1 MIFFILTKFDFFM
14 LKFCAWDGWGATNLG
29 PFGLGGGGG
38 EGGWLKPVTP
48 LQAGPLM
55 VRSYSVEKRKK

>member
-1 MIFFILTKFDFFM
+1 MIFFILTKFDFFCSNSVRRM
-14 LKFCAWDGWGATNLG
+14 GGGYKFGSVWAG
-29 PFGLGGGGG
+29 GGGGG
-38 EGGWLKPVTP
+38 EGGWLKPVSP